1 MDSRVFYS
9 QKNKYK
15 VRVPPEYESEDS
27 ELSDSDDDPV
37 YTPPQKNSDSSDD
50 DMPET
55 SADSCEPDL
64 ANENDDA
71 QDPTDASAVI
81 AEQRASSAAST
92 SSSCSS
98 SANLSRQPIWKNVNP
113 EDVSTQIK
121 VPTWKGTLPPS
132 TNINRPLGYFM
143 LFFQEVLMNL
153 IVEQSNLFAVQS
165 NLNKP
170 LCLTRHELEQF
181 IGCCMLMSIFKL
193 PRSRM
198 YWAAFTRIQQIADI
212 MTRDRWEAI
221 KRNLH
226 FNNNENMP
234 SMEDANRDRLFK
246 IRPLHDHLLPIYQQ
260 LPQQQ
265 VLCIDEQMVPFKGR
279 SVLKQYLPMK
289 PHKWGYKLFV
299 LCDTQGIVHNF
310 EIFTGKISPVDGFP
324 DLGATSNIVIQ
335 LSKVVEADLNHVL
348 WFDNWYTSMNLL
360 VELSK
365 RKIFAIG
372 TVRSNRL
379 LGCTLQSDSKL
390 KTKGRGSFDEKCT
403 NIAGVDLRVVKWY
416 DNRAVILTST
426 CSGAQSLLTV
436 DSYDR
441 RKKQTVSI
449 QCPSIVKKYNQ
460 CMGGVDLLD
469 ALISYYRIHLKS
481 KKYYHRCFFIW

>member
-27 ELSDSDDDPV
+27 ELSDSDDDPD
-37 YTPPQKNSDSSDD
+37 YTPPQKKQLLSYSDSSDD

-64 ANENDDA
+64 AHENDDA
-71 QDPTDASAVI
+71 QDSTDASAVI

-92 SSSCSS
+92 SLSCSS
-98 SANLSRQPIWKNVNP
+98 SANLSRRPIWKNINP

-132 TNINRPLGYFM
+132 TSINRPLGYFT

-165 NLNKP
+165 NPNKP

-246 IRPLHDHLLPIYQQ
+246 IRPLLDHLLPIYLQ

-265 VLCIDEQMVPFKGR
+265 VLCIDKQMVPFKGR

-310 EIFTGKISPVDGFP
+310 EIFTGKISPVDRFP

-348 WFDNWYTSMNLL
+348 CFDNWYTSMNLL

-390 KTKGRGSFDEKCT
+390 KKEEAALMK
-403 NIAGVDLRVVKWY
+403 NA
-416 DNRAVILTST
+416 LT
-426 CSGAQSLLTV
+426 LTE
-436 DSYDR
+436 
-441 RKKQTVSI
+441 
-449 QCPSIVKKYNQ
+449 
-460 CMGGVDLLD
+460 
-469 ALISYYRIHLKS
+469 
-481 KKYYHRCFFIW
+481 